1 MAYQIFSLLY
11 VFQRLS
17 LYSLYI
23 QELKQDKNEKKIWI
37 KYDIIQTPSHLINV

>member
-1 MAYQIFSLLY
+1 MAYQIFSPLY

-23 QELKQDKNEKKIWI
+23 QELKQDKNEKKYESNMI
-37 KYDIIQTPSHLINV
+37 

>member
-23 QELKQDKNEKKIWI
+23 QELQQDKNEKKYGSNMI
-37 KYDIIQTPSHLINV
+37 